1 MRTVFLLALFV
12 LGSLISLDARAQLT
26 FSNTYQK
33 WDSTIYLKTVHVP
46 ETYKGVVV
54 IHYVPKSE
62 EAKRK
67 LQWFYNTVRRFSA
80 KYAPSTLGVLSR
92 SRVRLIGDE
101 FDNDNPFEEVAEV
114 LGITLSSGQT
124 VSIDWWN
131 GSPVSLPAGKPKAV
145 TLVLGLKSGETWRW
159 HHPEDVLVDL
169 FVGQSIGDVLDDP
182 IRPTYRIAERN
193 VTTYVRVEDN
203 KLQVYVFPHNLL
215 GLDTLEELR
224 KDLGMVIHFLTS
236 TGFTAHSVRIYP
248 HDWVE
253 LYSEKPEYIDG
264 LRYETRIFPDEPF
277 VDVELGWFS
286 FKRR

>member
-12 LGSLISLDARAQLT
+12 LGSLIALDARAQLT

-33 WDSTIYLKTVHVP
+33 WDSTIYLKTVP
-46 ETYKGVVV
+46 YWGVVV

-67 LQWFYNTVRRFSA
+67 LQWFYNTVRSLSA
-80 KYAPSTLGVLSR
+80 KHSPRTLGFLSM
-92 SRVRLIGDE
+92 SRVRLIGNE
-101 FDNDNPFEEVAEV
+101 FDDDNPFEELAQVSD
-114 LGITLSSGQT
+114 ITLSSGQT
-124 VSIDWWN
+124 VRIDWWN

-159 HHPEDVLVDL
+159 HHPEDVMVHL

-193 VTTYVRVEDN
+193 VTTYVRVEDD

-215 GLDTLEELR
+215 GLDTLEKLR
-224 KDLGMVIHFLTS
+224 KDLGMSIVFLTQ
-236 TGFTAHSVRIYP
+236 TGFTAHSVHIYP
-248 HDWVE
+248 HDWVK
-253 LYSEKPEYIDG
+253 LYSEKPEYIHG
-264 LRYETRIFPDEPF
+264 LKYETRIFPDEPF
-277 VDVELGWFS
+277 VDVKLGWLS